1 MSRNNFASRNS
12 SSLNNG
18 ASLTVDT
25 RVSLYSFKLISAV
38 LEEITQFLSDTVVPR
53 RSQSF
58 TEDAFVF
65 DVYLEKEPL

>member
-18 ASLTVDT
+18 APLTVDT

-65 DVYLEKEPL
+65 DVFLEKEPL

>member
-18 ASLTVDT
+18 APLTVDT
-25 RVSLYSFKLISAV
+25 RVSLYSFKLISA
-38 LEEITQFLSDTVVPR
+38 DTVVPR

-65 DVYLEKEPL
+65 YVFLEKEPL